1 MDKREE
7 LPENVLLIGSKNF
20 MQYMRSIELL
30 IRSKKKPKTIL
41 KARGQNI
48 KKAIDLV
55 EAAKNKFLSDLDLE
69 IGEIKVYTSKFQDKE
84 GIERSVSCLDIE
96 LLLNNPHKKEENH

>member
-1 MDKREE
+1 MIEK
-7 LPENVLLIGSKNF
+7 LPDNVLLIGQKDF
-20 MQYMRSIELL
+20 MQYMGSIELL
-30 IRSKKKPKTIL
+30 IRSQKKPKIIL

-55 EAAKNKFLSDLDLE
+55 EAARNKFLKDLNLE

-84 GIERSVSCLDIE
+84 NIERSVSCLDIE
-96 LLLNNPHKKEENH
+96 LLLK